1 MLDVYNFC
9 ITFVTLMSGFA
20 TKVIQI
26 TSTPVYDLIDKLPQA
41 VQTVAFP
48 ALELMQKFGVGENL
62 TLLGLMFGT
71 GFTIWVVW
79 ALVEFFNPLA

>member
-20 TKVIQI
+20 TKVIQF
-26 TSTPVYDLIDKLPQA
+26 TTTPVYDLIDKLPQV
-41 VQTVAFP
+41 VQTVLFP
-48 ALELMQKFGVGENL
+48 SYELMQKLGVGEDL
-62 TLLGLMFGT
+62 TLIGLMFGA